1 MPDRHIPR
9 PYVTLHHPEWTKA
22 ATLYELNTRAFTREG
37 TLAAAEAHLP
47 RLKDLGVDIVWL
59 MPVHPIGTLGRKGT
73 LGSPYAVR
81 DYTAVNPE
89 LGTLDDLKGFVQ
101 AAHRLGMRVILD
113 WVANHTAPDHPW
125 TAEHPEWYARD
136 WKGDLRPTPWW
147 DWTDV
152 ADLDYAQPALR
163 RAMAEAMAFWV
174 RETDVD
180 GFRCDVA
187 GFVPVDF
194 WETVRAELEA
204 IKPVFLLAE
213 WESRDLHARA
223 FDATYAWSWYDAAG
237 PIARGEAGPDALA
250 AYYSGNESAYPP
262 EAMRM
267 TFTSNHDKNAWEG
280 TMQEHFGAGLQAAIV
295 LSVVGEGVPLLYSG
309 QEAGCSRRLAFF
321 EKDEI
326 VWQEHPVGSL
336 FRRLFALKHATPALW
351 NAPWGARMVRIP
363 TDAPETTLAF
373 VRRHAAGEHAGSAV
387 VAVFNWSAEARTV
400 TLGNGPVAGTYTDA
414 FSGATADMSDS
425 GASVEVAAWGW
436 RVFAR

>member
-1 MPDRHIPR
+1 MSDRYTPR
-9 PYVTLHHPEWTKA
+9 PYVTLAHPEWTRA
-22 ATLYELNTRAFTREG
+22 ATLYELNTRAFTPEG

-59 MPVHPIGTLGRKGT
+59 MPVHPIGVAGRKGT

-89 LGTLDDLKGFVQ
+89 LGTFTDLQRFVQ
-101 AAHRLGMRVILD
+101 SAHGLGMRVILD

-152 ADLDYAQPALR
+152 VDLDYAQPALR
-163 RAMAEAMAFWV
+163 RTMTEAMAFWV
-174 RETDVD
+174 READVD

-194 WETVRAELEA
+194 WETAREVLDA

-237 PIARGEAGPDALA
+237 QLARGEAGPDVLA
-250 AYYSGNESAYPP
+250 VYYSWNESAYPR

-280 TMQEHFGAGLQAAIV
+280 TMQEHFGDGLHAAIV
-295 LSVVGEGVPLLYSG
+295 LSIVGEGMPLLYSG
-309 QEAGCSRRLAFF
+309 QEAGSARRLAFF

-326 VWQEHPVGSL
+326 AWQEHPTGDL
-336 FRRLFALKHATPALW
+336 FRHLFALKHATPALW
-351 NAPWGARMVRIP
+351 NAPWGARMVRLG

-373 VRRHAAGEHAGSAV
+373 VRVLTTGEHTGSAV

-400 TLGNGPVAGTYTDA
+400 TLGDGPHAGTYTDA
-414 FSGATADMSDS
+414 FSGETATLAPDS
-425 GASVEVAAWGW
+425 SVEVAAWGW
-436 RVFAR
+436 RVLAR